1 MCQIVCKVFHK
12 HFFKKSYDK
21 LTRCSGIPV
30 IPAFGRL
37 RQKDPKFETS
47 MSYTARIYF
56 EKKPKQPSP
65 QNSG

>member
-1 MCQIVCKVFHK
+1 M
-12 HFFKKSYDK
+12 
-21 LTRCSGIPV
+21 PV